1 MLSDGYCRGWGR
13 KQLLRIGHPGA
24 HRSLFLVGD
33 QLRVDWVF
41 QCYHRDHYGSDIGTM
56 TIVLSEDSYVSD
68 VCHLMTHAPVSV
80 VCAGQA
86 YAFTQSM
93 L

>member
-1 MLSDGYCRGWGR
+1 
-13 KQLLRIGHPGA
+13 
-24 HRSLFLVGD
+24 
-33 QLRVDWVF
+33 
-41 QCYHRDHYGSDIGTM
+41 M